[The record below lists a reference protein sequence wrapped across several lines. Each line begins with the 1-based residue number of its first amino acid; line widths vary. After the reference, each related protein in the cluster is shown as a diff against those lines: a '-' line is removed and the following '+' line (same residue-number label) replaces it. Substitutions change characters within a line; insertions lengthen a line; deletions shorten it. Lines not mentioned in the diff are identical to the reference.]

1 MNYKM
6 RVIVVTF
13 YDKGNEHFY
22 TAVKHYSGDIDIIKE
37 WLEYHIKSY
46 DIQAYLSY
54 KYKGENYEDEGFYSG
69 CPCIELLEEMH
80 KQDFYLCNF
89 ENFDYMIGDYW
100 V

>member
-13 YDKGNEHFY
+13 YDKENEHFY
-22 TAVKHYSGDIDIIKE
+22 TAVKSYSGDIDIIKE
-37 WLEYHIKSY
+37 WLEYNIKSY

-54 KYKGENYEDEGFYSG
+54 KYKGEEYKNKGFYSG

-89 ENFDYMIGDYW
+89 ENFDYMIGDYQ